1 MWIVIFI
8 TQNKE
13 TANYVMELLRN
24 AGLIV
29 KLRTASTK
37 SDSMYGCFEILLPE
51 SEIEE
56 GHKVLISNFF

>member
-13 TANYVMELLRN
+13 TANYIMELLRN

-37 SDSMYGCFEILLPE
+37 NDSMYGCFEILLPE

-56 GHKVLISNFF
+56 GHKVLISEFF

>member
-13 TANYVMELLRN
+13 IANQVMELLRE

-29 KLRTASTK
+29 KLRTTSTK
-37 SDSMYGCFEILLPE
+37 CDSLYGCFEILLPE

>member
-13 TANYVMELLRN
+13 TANQVMELLRK

-29 KLRTASTK
+29 KLRATGTK
-37 SDSMYGCFEILLPE
+37 GDSLYGCFEILLPE